1 VILSA
6 RFLISRAIFILIFAF
21 FAADE
26 IDSPF
31 SKKNKKCPFT
41 SLVSV
46 GVLWC
51 HIDEVILSY
60 LQKPDAYRGESRD
73 KNAWTMAGY
82 FLILPS
88 YDIKN

>member
-1 VILSA
+1 
-6 RFLISRAIFILIFAF
+6 
-21 FAADE
+21 
-26 IDSPF
+26 
-31 SKKNKKCPFT
+31 
-41 SLVSV
+41 
-46 GVLWC
+46 VLWC